1 MHEIIEQLDQKCDT
15 GEVLRSILAAHASA
29 GFGVSSPCLS
39 KGATNG

>member
-1 MHEIIEQLDQKCDT
+1 MHEIIEQLDQKREQARL
-15 GEVLRSILAAHASA
+15 GGASA